1 MKKILLFCT
10 AVCILAACSSTSDNK
25 TSENKKDSTVIEQTP
40 TSGKEVKLNV
50 TEKKALDTF
59 FSNFAE
65 ADLGSFTQTDG
76 IKNEEMINFGILHN
90 YINKRKV
97 FVNVDENTIK
107 IKKEY
112 IEESVNKFFGK
123 KSIKHKSI
131 EGVAYSNGYYTMPL
145 ADGETFRFAQI
156 AKLVDLGSQKFEA
169 EVNLFSASSGW
180 TGDTH
185 ADPSTYAKMDMGDAP
200 SVDSKVKAI
209 LLKDEKGKYTLLE
222 YTKQNIE

>member
-25 TSENKKDSTVIEQTP
+25 TSENKEDSTVIEQNPAT
-40 TSGKEVKLNV
+40 GNDVKLS
-50 TEKKALDTF
+50 TTDKRALDTF

-65 ADLGSFTQTDG
+65 VGLGSFTQSDG

-97 FVNVDENTIK
+97 FVNVDENTVK

-112 IEESVNKFFGK
+112 IEESVNKYFGK

-169 EVNLFSASSGW
+169 QVNVFSASSGW

-185 ADPSTYAKMDMGDAP
+185 ANPSAYATTDIGDAP

-222 YTKQNIE
+222 YVKHN